1 MENGELFA
9 PDSSAFND
17 SLKFKTPKGK
27 IVYGGGGIMPDVFV
41 PLDTS
46 GMSEY
51 FKILRYTGAFNAYAF
66 DYVYNK
72 SHTWSSLEKFN
83 QSFTVTDAILS
94 DFTKFSLYEFGI
106 AQEKI
111 KNAKSK
117 VLFMKTLK
125 AEISR
130 QIWLETGYFS
140 IMNAFDTE
148 VQQALKNLR

>member
-1 MENGELFA
+1 
-9 PDSSAFND
+9 
-17 SLKFKTPKGK
+17 LKYKTPKGK

-51 FKILRYTGAFNAYAF
+51 YKKLRYTGAFNAYAF

-72 SHTWSSLEKFN
+72 SHSWSSFEAFN
-83 QSFTVTDAILS
+83 QSFIVTDALLA
-94 DFTKFSLYEFGI
+94 DFTKFSLYDFGI

-111 KNAKSK
+111 KNSKSK
-117 VLFMKTLK
+117 ALFIKTLK
-125 AEISR
+125 AEIAR

-140 IMNAFDTE
+140 IMNALDTE
-148 VQQALKNLR
+148 VQQALNYLRY